1 MLTYCINYIYNK
13 LNIMFKFIIYNILNV
28 KGYYM
33 SKVFIYI
40 RNNENNQKYTLK
52 QRESINNYV
61 QKNNITNFK
70 NIEININTPNEEK
83 NILELLQNCEMNST
97 IIVSNLNVF
106 GRTIETILEIV
117 KFLLSNKIRII
128 VIEESLD
135 LIDDKDMLTQM
146 ILGVISMTVGLEKE
160 LMSLRTKEALTA
172 KKLNGMSLGKPKG
185 TIQKSK
191 FDLQRDKIEELLGV
205 GLSVRKI
212 SKLLGYNNHI
222 GLNNY
227 VKKRKIKINLK
238 QV

>member
-1 MLTYCINYIYNK
+1 MA
-13 LNIMFKFIIYNILNV
+13 NIFT
-28 KGYYM
+28 
-33 SKVFIYI
+33 YI
-40 RNNENNQKYTLK
+40 RNNENNQKYTLE
-52 QRESINNYV
+52 QRTSIENYLE
-61 QKNNITNFK
+61 KNNITNFK
-70 NIEININTPNEEK
+70 NIEINISTPSEEK
-83 NILELLQNCEMNST
+83 NILELLKNCEMNST

-128 VIEESLD
+128 VIEENLD

-146 ILGVISMTVGLEKE
+146 ILGVISMTIGLEKE

-172 KKLNGMSLGKPKG
+172 KKLSGMSLGKPKG

-238 QV
+238 QA